1 MSRIPVQMNRLC
13 CRICSGVLRDPATV
27 PCGHNF
33 CMRCIQSC
41 WDRDKRDNCP
51 CRCPECGH
59 MFPTTPQ
66 LIKNTT
72 LAELVRDTEKFDSGT
87 EKTRQRRLS
96 GESPHAPKRPRR
108 FTETGKGSAL
118 CLRHRS
124 PLDVYCCTDER
135 TICAV
140 CASVEHGGHR
150 IGCVGEERRRKQE
163 ELKNMQTRSKQI
175 LQKQTKKLKN
185 LGKTLDQIQE
195 EARRAEDYCEAVVV
209 SVIKSLQ
216 KHYLSVRELIGAQE
230 EVAAAQVH
238 TSVRT
243 LTEKIE
249 EMKEREAE
257 LDRLAQTDS
266 DVRFLQEWPSLQRL
280 CEEDRL
286 HLLHEEDPLVPF
298 RITKRAVEQLGE
310 QLEEIC
316 EKEFALITETA
327 DSGEQQESTEETEE
341 DDTQQGC
348 EASISQSHV
357 FPGAVVTVTE
367 QDVEPTTRAEFLRYA
382 RELTLDPTTAHK
394 DLVVSEGDKKVKLS
408 PQLARNPAIHYPE
421 RFVHRR
427 QVLCREGMQA
437 ERCYYEIEVEGGKA
451 EIALAY
457 RRINRK
463 SRGRLSAFG
472 GNKNSWSLDR
482 SANYSVSHNSGSV
495 QLTTSPGHNR
505 IGVYLKFKEGT
516 LMFYEV
522 SDCMKFLYRAEATFT
537 EPLCPGFWLG
547 EKCCIRI
554 CDLR

>member
-33 CMRCIQSC
+33 CMQCIQSC
-41 WDRDKRDNCP
+41 WDRDKRENCP

-72 LAELVRDTEKFDSGT
+72 LAQLVRDTEKFDSGT
-87 EKTRQRRLS
+87 ERTRQRRLS

-108 FTETGKGSAL
+108 FTVTGTGSAL

-150 IGCVGEERRRKQE
+150 IGCVGEERRRKQ
-163 ELKNMQTRSKQI
+163 M
-175 LQKQTKKLKN
+175 
-185 LGKTLDQIQE
+185 LDQIQE

-209 SVIKSLQ
+209 SVIESLQ

-230 EVAAAQVH
+230 EVAVAQVH

-243 LTEKIE
+243 LMEKME

-257 LDRLAQTDS
+257 LDRLAQTDN
-266 DVRFLQEWPSLQRL
+266 DVRFLQRL
-280 CEEDRL
+280 CEKDHF

-298 RITKRAVEQLGE
+298 RITKRAVEQLGK

-316 EKEFALITETA
+316 EKEFALITEM
-327 DSGEQQESTEETEE
+327 GMYFF
-341 DDTQQGC
+341 
-348 EASISQSHV
+348 
-357 FPGAVVTVTE
+357 FPGAVVAVTE

-382 RELTLDPTTAHK
+382 CELTLDPTTAHE

-408 PQLARNPAIHYPE
+408 PQLVRNSAIRYPE

-427 QVLCREGMQA
+427 QVLCREGLQA

-457 RRINRK
+457 RGIDRK

-472 GNKNSWSLDR
+472 GSKNSWSLDR
-482 SANYSVSHNSGSV
+482 STNYSMSHNSGSV

-505 IGVYLKFKEGT
+505 IGVYLKFREGT
-516 LMFYEV
+516 LTFYEV
-522 SDCMKFLYRAEATFT
+522 SDCMKFLYRAEAMFT

-554 CDLR
+554 SDLRQGGL

>member
-316 EKEFALITETA
+316 EKEFALITET
-327 DSGEQQESTEETEE
+327 
-341 DDTQQGC
+341 
-348 EASISQSHV
+348 V